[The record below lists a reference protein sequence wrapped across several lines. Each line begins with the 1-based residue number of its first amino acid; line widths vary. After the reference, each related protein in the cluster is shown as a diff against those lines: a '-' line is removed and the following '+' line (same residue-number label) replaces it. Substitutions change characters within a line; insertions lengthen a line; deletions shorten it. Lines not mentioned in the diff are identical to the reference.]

1 MNQSRCQNDY
11 LLRNRAYLRVLRKSA
26 NLFCENSIVTPTKI
40 FCKIIGLETVMN
52 NAIAANIMALE
63 LLSDPFL
70 KIFQFINF
78 KTTNQSDNNLQ

>member
-1 MNQSRCQNDY
+1 
-11 LLRNRAYLRVLRKSA
+11 
-26 NLFCENSIVTPTKI
+26 
-40 FCKIIGLETVMN
+40 MN